1 MKLAIK
7 TCTLNLPYLEM
18 LDFCVEQKAGAVE
31 IGTGN
36 WSGAPHMDLDGM
48 LSSKAERTRWLDE
61 LRRRDIA
68 LCALNCSGNPLAYRR
83 DWEVTEKTFRLARQL
98 EVKKIVM
105 MSGLPAGC
113 PGDPDAG
120 VDHNLLAAR
129 DPGHLGLSVE

>member
-68 LCALNCSGNPLAYRR
+68 LCALNCSGNPLGIPQGLGGDGKDLSPGPAAGSEKNRDDERSARR
-83 DWEVTEKTFRLARQL
+83 
-98 EVKKIVM
+98 M
-105 MSGLPAGC
+105 
-113 PGDPDAG
+113 PGGPDAG